1 MLERIPGRVGKDQV
15 THPRNCH
22 DDLANAVCGC
32 LRQLAVR
39 VSFFGPDATWIDGP
53 DLDAQPSDTANQSY
67 KELADNGG
75 TTQQMLQR
83 WLEKQNG

>member
-1 MLERIPGRVGKDQV
+1 
-15 THPRNCH
+15 
-22 DDLANAVCGC
+22 
-32 LRQLAVR
+32 

>member
-1 MLERIPGRVGKDQV
+1 LLERIPGRVGKDQV

-53 DLDAQPSDTANQSY
+53 DLDAQPSDTANQS
-67 KELADNGG
+67 
-75 TTQQMLQR
+75 
-83 WLEKQNG
+83 